1 MKKGNLIT
9 GVVGLAIGLV
19 AVYVYVYVAG
29 KGWQKSQKTNGG
41 GFLNAD
47 GGGMY
52 GLGCKTCRSSK
63 DGSTYGAVQG
73 YCRYNDTCITS
84 IRPRKTVSIT

>member
-1 MKKGNLIT
+1 MKNKNLIT

-52 GLGCKTCRSSK
+52 GLGCKVCERPNGTTYFAKFGGCA
-63 DGSTYGAVQG
+63 DG
-73 YCRYNDTCITS
+73 DHCITS
-84 IRPRKTVSIT
+84 VRPKKAFL

>member
-1 MKKGNLIT
+1 MKNKNLIT

-29 KGWQKSQKTNGG
+29 KGWKKSQKTNGG

-47 GGGMY
+47 GSGMY
-52 GLGCKTCRSSK
+52 GLGCQTCRSSY
-63 DGSTYGAVQG
+63 DGSTYFAQRGV
-73 YCRYNDTCITS
+73 CRENDTCVTS
-84 IRPRKTVSIT
+84 VRPKRQSFI